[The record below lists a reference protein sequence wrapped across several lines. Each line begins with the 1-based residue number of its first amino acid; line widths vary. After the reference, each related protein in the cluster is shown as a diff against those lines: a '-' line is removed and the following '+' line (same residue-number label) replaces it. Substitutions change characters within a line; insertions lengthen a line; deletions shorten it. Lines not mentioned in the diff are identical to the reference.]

1 MLELLQDKLVE
12 SMKAKDRFRSTTLRN
27 IIAELKKLEKDSDKE
42 ISDNDRARTL
52 QSLSKRYKQ
61 SIAQFSDG
69 GREELAEAER
79 EELTILEEFLP
90 KQLSDEEIKNTI
102 SNIVSNIESPSMA
115 DFGKVMGEA
124 MKTLKNNADGSVVQG
139 IVKQMLGNS

>member
-1 MLELLQDKLVE
+1 MLQLLQGKLIE

-27 IIAELKKLEKDSDKE
+27 IIAELNRLEKDSDKE

-52 QSLSKRYKQ
+52 QSLAKRYKQ

-69 GREELAEAER
+69 GREELANAER
-79 EELTILEEFLP
+79 DELAILEEFLP
-90 KQLSDEEIKNTI
+90 KQLSDEEIKGTI
-102 SNIVSNIESPSMA
+102 SNIVSNIDSPSMA

-124 MKTLKNNADGSVVQG
+124 MKTLKNNADGTVVQEV
-139 IVKQMLGNS
+139 VKQILGNS